1 MLKVGWMGWVRP
13 SGKSTFGA
21 DNKEQSLNFGGKW
34 KVAHELKFASIS
46 TVREALPSLQ
56 GLTSPPDPGPWSEAS
71 TNHGQSYKTD
81 NISF

>member
-46 TVREALPSLQ
+46 TVREALPS
-56 GLTSPPDPGPWSEAS
+56 PPGTHQPTRPWPLE
-71 TNHGQSYKTD
+71 
-81 NISF
+81 